1 MRKPVANAATP
12 EEVAQRASEIQKA
25 KVDNRNGYNQEL
37 ARQRE
42 QQQMAKKLQRDRE
55 LEEARASSGFEFE
68 CYTRDRLM

>member
-1 MRKPVANAATP
+1 MRKPVANAAIP

-25 KVDNRNGYNQEL
+25 KVDNRIGYNQEL

>member
-1 MRKPVANAATP
+1 MRKPVANAAIP